1 MIRTFLTTI
10 NTTFV
15 NQIDNADV
23 FNANVET
30 ILKTITVDA
39 GEIESDFSAK
49 TLTLSMVASKP
60 ITNASTYEFKMYFN
74 SANTLVNAFTIGVLN
89 TSSADTTPVMVRTFS
104 ISDTLTG
111 GAGLLDVFLNT
122 VSSYND
128 WGDLTSPLGTS
139 SGVPSPQTGVSYF
152 ILTGRRTSAT
162 SDTVSVKNFV
172 LEL

>member
-1 MIRTFLTTI
+1 MIRTFLKDI
-10 NTTFV
+10 NTTFL
-15 NQIDNADV
+15 NPIDNDDV

-30 ILKTITVDA
+30 ILKTITVNA

-60 ITNASTYEFKMYFN
+60 ITNASTYQFKMYFN
-74 SANTLVNAFTIGVLN
+74 SANTLVNAVTIGVLN

-104 ISDTLTG
+104 INNTLNNE
-111 GAGLLDVFLNT
+111 GLLDALSTTN
-122 VSSYND
+122 SSYND
-128 WGDLTSPLGTS
+128 WGELTPPLGS
-139 SGVPSPQTGVSYF
+139 SFPVPSPQTGVSYF

>member
-1 MIRTFLTTI
+1 MIRTFLKDI
-10 NTTFV
+10 NTTFL
-15 NQIDNADV
+15 NPIDNDDV

-30 ILKTITVDA
+30 ILKTITVNA

-60 ITNASTYEFKMYFN
+60 ITNASTYQFKMYFN
-74 SANTLVNAFTIGVLN
+74 SANTLVNAVTIGVLN

-104 ISDTLTG
+104 IYGTLNND
-111 GAGLLDVFLNT
+111 GLLDAFLNSD
-122 VSSYND
+122 SSYND
-128 WGDLTSPLGTS
+128 WGDLTSPLGS
-139 SGVPSPQTGVSYF
+139 SSAVPSPQTGVSYF

>member
-60 ITNASTYEFKMYFN
+60 ITNASTYQFKMYFN

-104 ISDTLTG
+104 LSITVNNEG
-111 GAGLLDVFLNT
+111 FLENLNSL
-122 VSSYND
+122 VSFYND
-128 WGDLTSPLGTS
+128 WGESTQPFTTSFP
-139 SGVPSPQTGVSYF
+139 VPSPQSGTTYF